1 MKLLVFIFLDENRA
15 HFAQIVEGLLK
26 QPFLLRIIYSGP
38 LLNQGKQD
46 RSRVDIKRTDF
57 TDLADTLFVE
67 IFPHNAIDK
76 VVPKDPSMGQG
87 I

>member
-1 MKLLVFIFLDENRA
+1 M
-15 HFAQIVEGLLK
+15 
-26 QPFLLRIIYSGP
+26 
-38 LLNQGKQD
+38 NQGKQD

-76 VVPKDPSMGQG
+76 VVPKDPTMG
-87 I
+87 